1 MALALIILLPFPSH
15 LRASIPLHHDF
26 GSFSPMSLSL
36 TAYVIY
42 FPVPQPR
49 PPIYSTSS
57 PQLEVLCIGFYLCS
71 GLSHLKT
78 KHKPEAFPGSSILL
92 WLQSNLFPTAQPK
105 LLRITYFGFH
115 HPLSH
120 WLLQWRTTMVPLYNW
135 HWQVTLNTLLHVQSI
150 AVSRELSTLPV
161 LKLKFFFISAI
172 MHSNLFFLGGGLQ
185 ISKSPLD
192 ELPGFSSILI
202 HSTQFNILLL
212 RSFRN

>member
-1 MALALIILLPFPSH
+1 MQAVAFGVDRQWDAAVWHWELYLVTYDTAWWRIMWEKECMFVCVTG
-15 LRASIPLHHDF
+15 SICC
-26 GSFSPMSLSL
+26 
-36 TAYVIY
+36 TVENWQNT
-42 FPVPQPR
+42 VN
-49 PPIYSTSS
+49 
-57 PQLEVLCIGFYLCS
+57 
-71 GLSHLKT
+71 
-78 KHKPEAFPGSSILL
+78 ILL

-172 MHSNLFFLGGGLQ
+172 MHSNLFFGGGASNL
-185 ISKSPLD
+185 
-192 ELPGFSSILI
+192 
-202 HSTQFNILLL
+202 
-212 RSFRN
+212 